1 MKSKK
6 EVGIIAKPGSEKGK
20 AITTE
25 ALHLVTNVYEDD
37 SFSRYVPQKKE
48 YVSVSKGKL
57 CSLQKSL
64 QLARLIYCFQRKTS
78 KCKYWVLKVVCLE
91 TQMVCSR

>member
-25 ALHLVTNVYEDD
+25 ALHLVANVYEDD
-37 SFSRYVPQKKE
+37 SFSR
-48 YVSVSKGKL
+48 
-57 CSLQKSL
+57 
-64 QLARLIYCFQRKTS
+64 
-78 KCKYWVLKVVCLE
+78 
-91 TQMVCSR
+91 

>member
-64 QLARLIYCFQRKTS
+64 QLARFIY
-78 KCKYWVLKVVCLE
+78 
-91 TQMVCSR
+91 